1 MENFKEYIEKLRL
14 SGLRPTR
21 QRIMISKLLF
31 GKSKETLHFTI
42 EDLRKM
48 VEKNLNHTISLAT
61 LYNTIHAFKKKG
73 YVKEIALE
81 GNKTY
86 YDTNTSMHH
95 HFYDEDTEELIDI
108 RDSQISIHNIP
119 DIPSGKSIKGVE
131 VMVRV
136 ANNNHSQK

>member
-21 QRIMISKLLF
+21 QRLNICEVLF
-31 GKSKETLHFTI
+31 NSNKTFHFTI
-42 EDLRKM
+42 KDLAKM
-48 VEKNLNHTISLAT
+48 IENRAKTKISLAT
-61 LYNTIHAFKKKG
+61 VYNTVHAFSKKG
-73 YVKEIALE
+73 YLKEIALE

-108 RDSQISIHNIP
+108 HDSQISIHNIP